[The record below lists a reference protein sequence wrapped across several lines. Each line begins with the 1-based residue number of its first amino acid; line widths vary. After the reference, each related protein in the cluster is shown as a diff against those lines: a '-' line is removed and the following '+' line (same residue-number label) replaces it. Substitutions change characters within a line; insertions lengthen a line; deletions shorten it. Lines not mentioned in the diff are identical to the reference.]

1 VGLKGAG
8 MLWAWKM
15 ERRSVAAVGADK
27 SGRGCARAT
36 SRVGMKSRW
45 RKGGVKSMVRGGRLR

>member
-1 VGLKGAG
+1 

-15 ERRSVAAVGADK
+15 ERRSVAAAGAVK
-27 SGRGCARAT
+27 SGRGCARAA
-36 SRVGMKSRW
+36 SRVGMKSRR